1 MSVAFIGRSVQY
13 FFHFTSN
20 PSALPKLSSQALGH
34 CSLRLISCG
43 GSTVTPAFVSETA
56 QRLGCRVKRTYGS
69 TEAPSVT
76 TSTGRASADRARVT
90 DGRPV
95 GEVELLIAD
104 TASGEALAP
113 GEVGEVWVR
122 GPEVF
127 VGYADAGQTSQ
138 AFARGGWYRTGD
150 LGSLDNDGWLTIS
163 GRLTDVIIRGGE
175 NILASEVEGILNA
188 HPAVKE
194 AVVVP
199 YPDDVMGERMAAF
212 VVAKKPFDLAACGAW
227 FKQKGVTAFKTPERV
242 IQVDSL
248 PTIAAGK
255 PDRAALTR
263 LAGKR
268 SG

>member
-1 MSVAFIGRSVQY
+1 MTSAST
-13 FFHFTSN
+13 FT
-20 PSALPKLSSQALGH
+20 PKKVG
-34 CSLRLISCG
+34 SLRLISCG

-76 TSTGRASADRARVT
+76 TSTGRASADRARLT
-90 DGRPV
+90 DGKPV

-104 TASGEALAP
+104 AGSGSVLGP
-113 GEVGEVWVR
+113 GQVGEVWVR

-127 VGYADAGQTSQ
+127 VGYADASQTRQ

-150 LGSLDNDGWLTIS
+150 LGSLDTDGWLTIS

-175 NILASEVEGILNA
+175 NILASEVEAVLNA
-188 HPAVKE
+188 HPSVKE

-212 VVAKKPFDLAACGAW
+212 VVSRKPFDLAACRAW
-227 FKQKGVTAFKTPERV
+227 FEREGVTAFKTPERV
-242 IQVDSL
+242 IQLDSL